1 MQEEEE
7 GKRTS
12 CVLNA
17 PRAMSKESKRDG
29 FFLKCACLLSFWC
42 RFVCFCLCA
51 CEFSVVV
58 DKQRDIFIFLI
69 SSRHL
74 ASLLHIFLPPRV
86 PFVYHC
92 AAMLLCPL
100 NMGEEPP

>member
-29 FFLKCACLLSFWC
+29 AFLRCACLLSF
-42 RFVCFCLCA
+42 VCFCLFACA
-51 CEFSVVV
+51 
-58 DKQRDIFIFLI
+58 I
-69 SSRHL
+69 
-74 ASLLHIFLPPRV
+74 
-86 PFVYHC
+86 
-92 AAMLLCPL
+92 
-100 NMGEEPP
+100 